1 MEWVWVGACPECSGA
16 GAVGCLMPLK
26 RGSSPSAAPAMGEPL
41 LQGDCK
47 MDLAEAEAQQAKY
60 TKLNQLCFEDWGFFF
75 TSHQTNTTLGPEQ
88 KLGIPLLVLPFPRLG
103 QPSHFPLSSPLQD
116 PTWPPQLLEQHGRK
130 MNCGS
135 MGLGSMVP
143 RDEGLGLP
151 GEQQLSQWPQPGTL
165 EPAWLSLWGCPCS
178 RHFLKLSGR
187 CFKSK
192 HCKTLPGLPLA
203 SREKKENT
211 LESYSGLACVSSGK
225 FQLN

>member
-1 MEWVWVGACPECSGA
+1 M
-16 GAVGCLMPLK
+16 
-26 RGSSPSAAPAMGEPL
+26 
-41 LQGDCK
+41 
-47 MDLAEAEAQQAKY
+47 
-60 TKLNQLCFEDWGFFF
+60 GFFF

-116 PTWPPQLLEQHGRK
+116 PTWPPQPLEQHRRK

-178 RHFLKLSGR
+178 RHFLKPSGR

-192 HCKTLPGLPLA
+192 HCKTLPGLPLG
-203 SREKKENT
+203 SRGEKREYPGKLFWSRMRLKWKISAE
-211 LESYSGLACVSSGK
+211 LISAGGVKGGEAQLPLALQHGRTDGRTAP
-225 FQLN
+225 